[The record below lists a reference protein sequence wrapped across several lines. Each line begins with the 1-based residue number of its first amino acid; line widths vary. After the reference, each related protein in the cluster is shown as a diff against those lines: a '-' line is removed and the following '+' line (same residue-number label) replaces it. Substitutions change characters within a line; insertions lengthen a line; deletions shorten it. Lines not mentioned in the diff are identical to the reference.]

1 MFMKEIDG
9 NEEEEEEKEKEETVI
24 LPFSLSWVA
33 ALGLTCSK
41 RWARSAP

>member
-24 LPFSLSWVA
+24 LPFSLSLVA